1 MWLIE
6 LVTPRRTEM
15 GNLDSRTDT
24 VIEHLVKLW
33 LFPRY
38 RSVETWMYH
47 SWKGIHSTSKVK
59 KGKYL
64 KQKDILSTTW
74 EDNKNLVPIYLEHY
88 IERHD
93 NGEYKGY
100 IRSNAT
106 DIKSFNK
113 CMETYFTKL
122 SEKLSEFGVVS
133 EKEVKKFIRDSG
145 FLKITEY

>member
-1 MWLIE
+1 MRLIE
-6 LVTPRRTEM
+6 LATPQGTEM
-15 GNLDSRTDT
+15 GHLDHKTDA

-47 SWKGIHSTSKVK
+47 TWKGIHSTSKVK
-59 KGKYL
+59 KDKYL

-74 EDNKNLVPIYLEHY
+74 GDNNNLVPIYLEHY

-93 NGEYKGY
+93 KGEYKGY

-106 DIKSFNK
+106 DIKSLNK
-113 CMETYFTKL
+113 CMEIYFTKL
-122 SEKLSEFGVVS
+122 SEKLSESGVVS
-133 EKEVKKFIRDSG
+133 EKEVKGFIRDSG
-145 FLKITEY
+145 FLKIPEG